1 MVSDR
6 LKDIIFKKL
15 YKELSKVEIISYKDS
30 VYFIDRDNKYWYFEY
45 ENEGKLWWRYDFFK
59 SFFVLFSLESP
70 DFDKIMSEWVEEVL
84 NCKVNTTRCGYFNG
98 DCQVEEVLNCKVTTT
113 VVGWAYSQL
122 KVEEVLNCKVN
133 TTSCA
138 YLEDIEGV
146 EEVLAHKDDVT
157 I

>member
-1 MVSDR
+1 
-6 LKDIIFKKL
+6 
-15 YKELSKVEIISYKDS
+15 
-30 VYFIDRDNKYWYFEY
+30 
-45 ENEGKLWWRYDFFK
+45 
-59 SFFVLFSLESP
+59 
-70 DFDKIMSEWVEEVL
+70 
-84 NCKVNTTRCGYFNG
+84 
-98 DCQVEEVLNCKVTTT
+98 VEEVLNCKVTTT
-113 VVGWAYSQL
+113 VVGWAYSRQL